1 METIQN
7 IEYTIRNITFTIP
20 EYLKELI
27 KAIEKSAYILDLEY
41 DFDDNKSLSYNIKT
55 WEKSINFIINFG
67 KYVYENYGQI
77 ILIPKI
83 YHGKSGGI
91 DLLWENNNSDCK
103 IFIRL
108 DEYVMKGNFI
118 GYTRTQ
124 ETTGDF
130 HVSNINFTL
139 LPIPISK
146 TLTN

>member
-1 METIQN
+1 MNTIQN
-7 IEYTIRNITFTIP
+7 IEYTIRNVTFIIP

-27 KAIEKSAYILDLEY
+27 KAIEKSAYILDLKY

-67 KYVYENYGQI
+67 KYVFENYRQI

-83 YHGKSGGI
+83 YHGKNGGI
-91 DLLWENNNSDCK
+91 DLLWENYNSDCK

-108 DEYVMKGNFI
+108 DEYVMKGVFVAYNIDQESKGNFL
-118 GYTRTQ
+118 
-124 ETTGDF
+124 
-130 HVSNINFTL
+130 VSNVDFSL